1 MGAGTDASGDGGTA
15 HVLEDPILMP
25 PGWFIAVLLL
35 MNLLAYV
42 SFVGREQWP
51 WAMIYA
57 GATMIQVG
65 SLWLVGRR

>member
-1 MGAGTDASGDGGTA
+1 
-15 HVLEDPILMP
+15 MP